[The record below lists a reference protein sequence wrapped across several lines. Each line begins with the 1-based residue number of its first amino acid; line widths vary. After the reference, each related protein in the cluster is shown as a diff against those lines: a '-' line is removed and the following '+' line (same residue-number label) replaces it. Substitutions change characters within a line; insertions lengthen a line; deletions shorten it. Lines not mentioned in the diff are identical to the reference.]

1 MKVNEQT
8 KDAIIRIARI
18 MWDRRLSDVAGG
30 NISIRGS
37 DGNIC
42 ITPKLMGFRF
52 QWQIDR
58 SHISVLDPDG
68 NILEGSEGVSREV
81 HMHVGCY
88 KAFPEANAI
97 IHAHPYWTNV
107 FVSKP
112 KAIVPGLETTRKFG
126 TIEMIEAA
134 HGYSQELADKVIA
147 HFAEKKDQWA
157 KSPLEVILPFHGIV
171 AMGRD
176 MNACLDIVDRIE
188 TECRCQI
195 LGKLLD

>member
-1 MKVNEQT
+1 VKEQT
-8 KDAIIRIARI
+8 KDAIIRVARI

-30 NISIRGS
+30 NISIREADGS
-37 DGNIC
+37 IC

-68 NILEGSEGVSREV
+68 AVLEGSEGVSREV
-81 HMHVGCY
+81 LMHVGLY
-88 KAFPEANAI
+88 KAFPEATAI

-126 TIEMIEAA
+126 TIGMIEAA

-147 HFAEKKDQWA
+147 YFGERREQWA

>member
-1 MKVNEQT
+1 MKERS
-8 KDAIIRIARI
+8 KDAIIRIARM

-30 NISIRGS
+30 NISVRDE
-37 DGNIC
+37 DGLIC
-42 ITPKLMGFRF
+42 ITPKLMGYRF
-52 QWQIDR
+52 QWQVDR
-58 SHISVLDPDG
+58 SHLSVLDAEG
-68 NILEGSEGVSREV
+68 EVLEGSEGVSREV
-81 HMHVGCY
+81 LMHVGCY
-88 KAFPEANAI
+88 KAFPEARAI

-112 KAIVPGLETTRKFG
+112 RAIVPGLETTRKFG
-126 TIEMIEAA
+126 TIGMIEEA

-147 HFAEKKDQWA
+147 YFGERREQWA
-157 KSPLEVILPFHGIV
+157 KSPLEVILPYHGIV

-176 MNACLDIVDRIE
+176 MNACIDIVDRIE

>member
-1 MKVNEQT
+1 MKEQS
-8 KDAIIRIARI
+8 KDAIIRVAKM

-30 NISIRGS
+30 NISIKDE
-37 DGNIC
+37 DGMIC
-42 ITPKLMGFRF
+42 ITPKLMGYRF
-52 QWQIDR
+52 QWQVDR
-58 SHISVLDPDG
+58 SHLSVLDAEG
-68 NILEGSEGVSREV
+68 KVIEGSEGVSREV
-81 HMHVGCY
+81 LMHVGCY
-88 KAFPEANAI
+88 KAFPEARAI

-112 KAIVPGLETTRKFG
+112 RAIVPGLETTRKFG
-126 TIEMIEAA
+126 TIGMIEEA

-147 HFAEKKDQWA
+147 YFGERREQWA
-157 KSPLEVILPFHGIV
+157 KSPLEVILPYHGIV